1 MSLSVHANFN
11 DINSLQNEIQSCQY
25 YTIRDFLS
33 SFSTYD
39 NNTNNFRDNENSNFT
54 VPAINNVNNSNTN
67 DNNSEDNNS
76 NNSDKNTLYNKDSIT
91 DINDHLSLLHIN
103 SRSIKF

>member
-1 MSLSVHANFN
+1 MNSNFN

-33 SFSTYD
+33 SFSTCA
-39 NNTNNFRDNENSNFT
+39 NNTNNFRDNENSNST

-76 NNSDKNTLYNKDSIT
+76 I
-91 DINDHLSLLHIN
+91 
-103 SRSIKF
+103 

>member
-1 MSLSVHANFN
+1 MKSKVVSTILF
-11 DINSLQNEIQSCQY
+11 EIFY
-25 YTIRDFLS
+25 HPFRPMIITL
-33 SFSTYD
+33 TV
-39 NNTNNFRDNENSNFT
+39 NFRDNENSNST